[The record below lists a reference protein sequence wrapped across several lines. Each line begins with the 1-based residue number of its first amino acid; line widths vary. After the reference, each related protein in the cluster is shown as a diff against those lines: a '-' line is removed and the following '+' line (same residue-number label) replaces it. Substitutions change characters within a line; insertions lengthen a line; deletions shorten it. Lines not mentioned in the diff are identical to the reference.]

1 MKIKKESKDV
11 IGTMYQRPLP
21 EALVNYCAIDVM
33 DPSLYVVRMVL
44 VFEGR
49 SHGVHKYLLSKA
61 RK

>member
-44 VFEGR
+44 VFEGG
-49 SHGVHKYLLSKA
+49 SHGVHKCLPSKA